1 MGRAGGKKR
10 AQNMA
15 PKQRS
20 DEARKAA
27 EARWGKREERA
38 AKVPEAGAE
47 C

>member
-15 PKQRS
+15 PTQRS

-27 EARWGKREERA
+27 EARWGEERR
-38 AKVPEAGAE
+38 ESSQGA
-47 C
+47 